1 MFKTKAI
8 GQLEWTKESIED
20 ALETHDFE
28 SLGIEAE
35 EIMPDNPESAW
46 VHDGDITV
54 DGPLEIGGAPS
65 YEDVACFI
73 VNGNL
78 TVNGP
83 LFFNQDDFHSALY
96 VTGEL
101 ECKNAF
107 LQSEAVLLV
116 GKTLSVEELLY
127 TFLSDAGYLGARG
140 LTARYW
146 LNEWYRGAI
155 YFRTKPAATLL
166 RGGDHKFLLDRD
178 DDESE
183 EEDER
188 FSFRAKTAS
197 SVFDV
202 LDKQLIELEEGVDS
216 RKLRSAMAKGK
227 PLFR

>member
-1 MFKTKAI
+1 MFKTKEI
-8 GQLEWTKESIED
+8 GQLEWTKEPLED
-20 ALETHDFE
+20 ALETYDFE

-35 EIMPDNPESAW
+35 EIMPDEPESAW

-54 DGPLEIGGAPS
+54 DGPLEIGGASS
-65 YEDVACFI
+65 YKDVACFI

-83 LFFNQDDFHSALY
+83 LLFNQDDFHSALY
-96 VTGEL
+96 VTGKL
-101 ECKNAF
+101 ECKHAF

-127 TFLSDAGYLGARG
+127 TFLSDAGYLGAGG

-155 YFRTKPAATLL
+155 YFRSKPAATLL
-166 RGGDHKFLLDRD
+166 RGGDHKFLLDREEEEPQED
-178 DDESE
+178 DD
-183 EEDER
+183 R
-188 FSFRAKTAS
+188 FSFRAKQAL

-202 LDKQLIELEEGVDS
+202 LDKKLIEPEEGVDS
-216 RKLRSAMAKGK
+216 KKLRAAMAKGTA
-227 PLFR
+227 LFR